1 MAAATRGARQAA
13 IDALVVGDDL
23 GDLPHALFSGRSLGL
38 GGNVG
43 KGVSGV
49 Q

>member
-23 GDLPHALFSGRSLGL
+23 GDLPQYLTTAEQYY
-38 GGNVG
+38 GGEF
-43 KGVSGV
+43 
-49 Q
+49 